1 MSEVRNATLHHLYQD
16 SVVLMEISRQL
27 GAQADVEEAAV
38 LMGTPANVQVLI
50 EAGLL
55 DDQLAA
61 PSSDDVVIGVRA
73 RSGEAAEHAI
83 DWARRALTGGVGHG
97 SRVVGRPSSSE
108 PAYRGWRGRPED
120 ARLALISVPGP
131 YAAAEA
137 WKALR
142 AGLHVFLFSDHV
154 SVDDEIV
161 LKDAARERGLLVM
174 GPACGTACL
183 SGMPLGFSNAV
194 ARGPIGLVAASGTGL
209 QEVMCLIDRLGG
221 GISQAIGT
229 GGRDLSRRVA
239 GRTMKQAIALLEAD
253 PGTAVITLISKPPDP
268 HVAADVL
275 STVAA
280 GGKPAVVCFIGEQA
294 PAPASGLY
302 PVRTLE
308 EAARRAVE
316 LASTSSASVP
326 GDPVVPPAGEPV
338 QLRGLFCGGTL
349 AYEALT
355 ILGERLGPVW
365 SNVALDTDRDWQTGR
380 PIPGHLCIDLGAEEF
395 TRGRPH
401 PMIDPAPRAQLLVE
415 MARDPRVGVFLL
427 DVVGGT
433 GCHRDPAGAMVEA
446 IKEARREARSRGG
459 ALAFVAS
466 VTATDAD
473 LSPRRSQVAALERAG
488 VIVAPSNASA
498 ARVAARLVSA

>member
-1 MSEVRNATLHHLYQD
+1 MSEIRTAILHHLYQD

-27 GAQADVEEAAV
+27 GVQPGVEEAAV

-55 DDQLAA
+55 GDQPA
-61 PSSDDVVIGVRA
+61 PSPDDIVIGVRA
-73 RSGEAAEHAI
+73 RSGEAAEHAT
-83 DWARRALTGGVGHG
+83 DWARRALSAGAGDR
-97 SRVVGRPSSSE
+97 SRGAGRPSGGQ

-120 ARLALISVPGP
+120 ARLALVSVPGP
-131 YAAAEA
+131 YAAAAA

-154 SVDDEIV
+154 SVEDEV
-161 LKDAARERGLLVM
+161 ALKDAARERGLLLM
-174 GPACGTACL
+174 GPECGTACL
-183 SGMPLGFSNAV
+183 SGMPLGFSNAI

-221 GISQAIGT
+221 GTSQAIGT

-239 GRTMKQAIALLEAD
+239 GRTMKQAIALLAAD

-268 HVAADVL
+268 DVAADVL

-280 GGKPAVVCFIGEQA
+280 AGKPAVVCFIGERA
-294 PAPASGLY
+294 PAAVAGLHFA
-302 PVRTLE
+302 RTLE
-308 EAARRAVE
+308 EAARLAVH
-316 LASTSSASVP
+316 LAGTPGVP
-326 GDPVVPPAGEPV
+326 SGGDPVVPPAPQRA

-355 ILGERLGPVW
+355 ILGERLGPIW
-365 SNVALDTDRDWQTGR
+365 SNLALDPDRGWTTGQ

-395 TRGRPH
+395 TSGRPH

-433 GCHRDPAGAMVEA
+433 GCHRDPGGAMVEA
-446 IKEARREARSRGG
+446 IEEARREARSAGR

-473 LSPRRSQVAALERAG
+473 LAPRGLQVAALERAG

-498 ARVAARLVSA
+498 ARVAAGLVSA